1 LEGSGVTGRLEGK
14 RCLITGG
21 GSGIGLAIAER
32 FVAEGADVAVCD
44 RNDLAAESVR
54 NAGAAFTQCDVS
66 NADAVKQWVDREASR
81 MGGLTVVVAGAG
93 YELVADAIE
102 LDVEDWDAHQSVMLR
117 GVFVTFKYA
126 LPHVI
131 ESGGGSLIAI
141 GSNLAFAAIPR
152 FTSYVAAKAGVIGLV
167 RGLAVDFAQQGV
179 RVNALSPG
187 PTLTPLIERQLVGA
201 ADPQA
206 LLDLWAGDTIL
217 KRLGRPD
224 EIASGAVFLA
234 SDEASYVTGSSL
246 MVDGGYTAL

>member
-1 LEGSGVTGRLEGK
+1 MTGRLEAK

-44 RNDLAAESVR
+44 RNELAAESVG
-54 NAGAAFTQCDVS
+54 NAGAAFTHCDVS
-66 NADAVKQWVDREASR
+66 DADAVKQWVDREASR
-81 MGGLTVVVAGAG
+81 MGGLDVVVAGAG

-217 KRLGRPD
+217 KRLGRPE